1 MNQSAND
8 QGLHIRNVSHF
19 YDMKA
24 SRLWALRNFTLTV
37 EPNEFVCIL
46 GPSGSGKSTLLR
58 ILTGLAK
65 PSQGEVLLGGK
76 RIEGPGI
83 DRGVVFQEPALFPWL
98 KVRGNLTFGM
108 KKTRLTREEI
118 DARAASI
125 LKIVGLE
132 KFEDL
137 YPRQLS
143 GGMRSRVS
151 VARAWALP
159 DTKALLMDEPF
170 AALDAITR
178 RHLQM
183 HLVAL
188 WIDRPRTI
196 VYITHDIEEAIY
208 LADRIVVMTPSPG
221 TIAHEFRVGLERP
234 RDRDGIAFAE
244 LRTQVDELLKHA
256 TSSAAHARSQ

>member
-1 MNQSAND
+1 MTDRND
-8 QGLHIRNVSHF
+8 EGLLIRNVSHF
-19 YDMKA
+19 YDMKS
-24 SRLWALRNFTLTV
+24 SRLWALKDFNLKV

-83 DRGVVFQEPALFPWL
+83 DRGVVFQEAALFPWL
-98 KVRGNLTFGM
+98 KVKGNLTFGM
-108 KKTRLTREEI
+108 RKTRLTRGEIEE
-118 DARAASI
+118 RAASI
-125 LKIVGLE
+125 LRVVGLE
-132 KFEDL
+132 KYEQL

-183 HLVAL
+183 HLVSL
-188 WIDRPRTI
+188 WTERPRTI

-221 TIAHEFRVGLERP
+221 TIAHEFRVSLDRP
-234 RDRDGIAFAE
+234 RDRENVAFSDF
-244 LRTQVDELLKHA
+244 RTQVDRLLTHA
-256 TSSAAHARSQ
+256 TASAA